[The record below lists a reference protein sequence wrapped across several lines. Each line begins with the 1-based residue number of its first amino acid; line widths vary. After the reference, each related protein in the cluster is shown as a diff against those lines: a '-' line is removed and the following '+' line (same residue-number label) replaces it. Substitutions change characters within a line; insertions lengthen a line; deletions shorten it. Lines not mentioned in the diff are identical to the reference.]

1 MQGEATASW
10 PVQQGFLISTCHC
23 VLQSAD
29 CANAVRTHCMQAAAT
44 AVRPAQQGF
53 LQSTPPVCQQ
63 AVTARAAALMAH
75 KLTYT
80 GVEVFAELVTE
91 EDLKSA
97 STAVGSSVI
106 GRCCWQCV
114 QL

>member
-1 MQGEATASW
+1 
-10 PVQQGFLISTCHC
+10 
-23 VLQSAD
+23 
-29 CANAVRTHCMQAAAT
+29 MQAAAT

-53 LQSTPPVCQQ
+53 LESTPPVCQQ
-63 AVTARAAALMAH
+63 AVAAWAAALMAH

-114 QL
+114 ELCSEHGAAVGRMTQGSCQEVLCSCTGVWHGSMS